1 MNKYLLLAI
10 GLPGVSFLI
19 SALVAEGLPQPS
31 TLLVPSI
38 IIGLLLAFNGLC
50 VAAEFA
56 IISVRPTQIE
66 EMIEAGN
73 KTAVGIMHILSSSAR
88 QDRYIA
94 TAQLGITIASLG
106 LGMYGELQI
115 AHFIEPY
122 LARLLGTDPHL
133 AVIHSVGYI
142 ISLSLLTYLHVVFG
156 EMIPKSLALL
166 SSKKMVLFVAPPMQI
181 LQTIFLVPVH
191 ILNGIG
197 TLMLKLF
204 RVPPASG
211 EDLLHSPEEL
221 ELIVSESAESGLLNQ
236 EEEEWI
242 LNIFDFG
249 DRQVNQVM
257 TPRRKIQAIAYDT
270 PLPELLKQVSESEH
284 SRFPVYKDDLDHIIG
299 ILHLKELVRY
309 HLNNQGIDLGELI
322 QEVPIV
328 PEDYPVEKLLSIF
341 KRQRIHMA
349 VVLDEFGGTAGI
361 VTLEDLVEEV
371 VGEVRDEFDHELEP
385 VVEISPGVLETE
397 GSYLIDDL
405 VDDLAEDV
413 NLGDEEELPDVET
426 VGGLIMAKLGR
437 PPEVGDEVIYNQV
450 KFSVLTTDGLAV
462 ERARIEYPIL
472 AGEDNEEAVEAS
484 T

>member
-1 MNKYLLLAI
+1 MNKHVLLAM

-19 SALVAEGLPQPS
+19 SALVAEGLPHPS
-31 TLLVPSI
+31 TLLVPSV
-38 IIGLLLAFNGLC
+38 IIGLLLTFNGLC

-66 EMIEAGN
+66 EMVEAGN
-73 KTAVGIMHILSSSAR
+73 KTAVGIMAILSSPSK
-88 QDRYIA
+88 QDHYIA

-106 LGMYGELQI
+106 LGMYGEVQI

-122 LARLLGTDPHL
+122 LTLLLGTDPH
-133 AVIHSVGYI
+133 VVVVHSIGYI

-156 EMIPKSLALL
+156 EMLPKSLALL
-166 SSKKMVLFVAPPMQI
+166 SSKKMVLFVIPPMQI
-181 LQTIFLVPVH
+181 LQTIFLVPVY
-191 ILNGIG
+191 ILNTIG
-197 TLMLKLF
+197 ALMLKLF

-221 ELIVSESAESGLLNQ
+221 EVIVSESAEGGLLNQ

-270 PLPELLKQVSESEH
+270 PLPELLKQVAESEH

-299 ILHLKELVRY
+299 ILHLKELVRH

-328 PEDYPVEKLLSIF
+328 PEYYPVEKLLSIF

-371 VGEVRDEFDHELEP
+371 VGEVRDEFDQELEP
-385 VVEISPGVLETE
+385 IVEISPGVLETE

-405 VDDLAEDV
+405 VDDLAENV
-413 NLGDEEELPDVET
+413 RLGNEKELPDVET

-450 KFSVLTTDGLAV
+450 KFTVLTTDGLAV
-462 ERARIEYPIL
+462 ARARIEYPVL
-472 AGEDNEEAVEAS
+472 ASEDNGEPVEVS